1 MATPSSILVWKNPW
15 TEEPCGL
22 QSKIQW
28 VAKSQTRLSTHTAMF
43 HSLFTF
49 LLFFYFYF
57 LLYNTVLVLPYIDMN
72 PPRVYFFKRK
82 VFISQKCHEHA
93 GVTVYLS
100 LFFLIINI
108 LYYYDIFITNNKPIF
123 SSVQFSYSVVFD
135 FL

>member
-72 PPRVYFFKRK
+72 PPQVYMS
-82 VFISQKCHEHA
+82 SQ
-93 GVTVYLS
+93 
-100 LFFLIINI
+100 
-108 LYYYDIFITNNKPIF
+108 P
-123 SSVQFSYSVVFD
+123 
-135 FL
+135 